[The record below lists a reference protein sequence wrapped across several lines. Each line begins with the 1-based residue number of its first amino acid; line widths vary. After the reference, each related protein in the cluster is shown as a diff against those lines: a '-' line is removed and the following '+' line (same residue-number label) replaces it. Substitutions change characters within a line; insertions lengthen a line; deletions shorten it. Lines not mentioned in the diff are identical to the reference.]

1 MSGNVLIKDLD
12 PEKEQRAMKTLR
24 SFLID
29 YGALVN
35 FSTKQWRGVVIIIV
49 DKSAVSVGS
58 KSEGGNG
65 VKGTEKDKGV
75 GKGKESAG
83 MSSGQ
88 RKALDTTGF
97 RCVKEGKS
105 YLIEIPHTFK
115 IPALLEFVRVN
126 LPMTSLIAEFSS

>member
-1 MSGNVLIKDLD
+1 MSGNVLIKDLE

-35 FSTKQWRGVVIIIV
+35 FSTKRWRSVVIIII
-49 DKSAVSVGS
+49 DKSSVPKAS
-58 KSEGGNG
+58 KSEND
-65 VKGTEKDKGV
+65 KDKDK
-75 GKGKESAG
+75 GKGKESVG

-105 YLIEIPHTFK
+105 YLLEIPHTFK
-115 IPALLEFVRVN
+115 IPALLEFVRAN
-126 LPMTSLIAEFSS
+126 LPMTSLLADFSS